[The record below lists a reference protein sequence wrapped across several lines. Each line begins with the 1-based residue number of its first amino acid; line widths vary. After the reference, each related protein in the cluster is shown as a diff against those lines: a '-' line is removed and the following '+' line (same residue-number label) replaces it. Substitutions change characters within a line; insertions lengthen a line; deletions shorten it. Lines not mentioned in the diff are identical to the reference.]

1 MNKKNFE
8 KTILIQFL
16 TLAKTDNNILTNI
29 NVIKNEFDE
38 MDKINL
44 KPANRNRQ
52 NLYKILHATRML
64 DSGMKTFLQIYGKIP
79 VNRNQ
84 WSLGGYLKV
93 MKNGGNGI
101 FEKLNGNI
109 ADRIQENV
117 IDKRNLF
124 LHVAGK
130 YPGIKE
136 TDDLI
141 NEICA
146 AMQTV
151 LNLAK

>member
-1 MNKKNFE
+1 M
-8 KTILIQFL
+8 QFSA
-16 TLAKTDNNILTNI
+16 LAKTDDSILANIDI
-29 NVIKNEFDE
+29 IKKEFYE
-38 MDKINL
+38 IDKVNL
-44 KPANRNRQ
+44 KPANINKQ

-64 DSGMKTFLQIYGKIP
+64 DSGMKTFLQVYEEIP
-79 VNRNQ
+79 ANKSQ

-93 MKNGGNGI
+93 MKNGGGGK
-101 FEKLNGNI
+101 FAKLNGYV
-109 ADRIQENV
+109 AERIQDDV

-130 YPGIKE
+130 YPSNKD
-136 TDDLI
+136 TSDLI

-151 LNLAK
+151 LNLAKNKTIWIL